1 MKSVRSIRA
10 LSALFVA
17 VALTLALAVAG
28 CGSSAG
34 DAGGVPSGDVAV
46 VAGNPIS
53 LRALDHWMYVGAKAQ
68 AASNPSAPVI
78 IPDPPNYDRCVA
90 QARKEIPQVAKTPTK
105 TLKSQCAQ
113 LFTSL
118 NSEVMDFLIKAY
130 WYQADAHKLG
140 ISVTDSEVDKALL
153 AARGSQYKTAAQY
166 QTLLKSTGQTNADL
180 MFQFRIR
187 AIYKKLAAR
196 HLKPVTA
203 ASIAAYYNSH
213 KSQFGT
219 PEMRSMRVVLTK
231 TQAAAATAKAAL
243 ARGQSWATVAKRY
256 STDPTTKASGGLLTN
271 QTASQLDQG
280 LSTAAF
286 AAPVNKLLGPVRT
299 SLGYYVVEVT
309 KITPATQRTLAQSS
323 AQIKTTLTTA
333 NAHAAGTAVDAKAKK
348 DWYAKTSCRK
358 LNAMADCHG
367 YKAPKSATTPAP

>member
-140 ISVTDSEVDKALL
+140 INVTDAQVNKALVT
-153 AARGSQYKTAAQY
+153 AKKTQFKTPAQY
-166 QTLLKSTGQTNADL
+166 QAFLKSSGQTNQDIL
-180 MFQFRIR
+180 FRVRVNKIFTKLTDR
-187 AIYKKLAAR
+187 HKKTVHQAA
-196 HLKPVTA
+196 
-203 ASIAAYYNSH
+203 IAAYYAAH
-213 KSQFGT
+213 KSQFGSS
-219 PEMRSMRVVLTK
+219 ESRDMRIVLTK
-231 TQAAAATAKAAL
+231 TAAKANA
-243 ARGQSWATVAKRY
+243 AKSAIEQGQSWNTVAK
-256 STDPTTKASGGLLTN
+256 
-271 QTASQLDQG
+271 
-280 LSTAAF
+280 
-286 AAPVNKLLGPVRT
+286 
-299 SLGYYVVEVT
+299 
-309 KITPATQRTLAQSS
+309 
-323 AQIKTTLTTA
+323 
-333 NAHAAGTAVDAKAKK
+333 
-348 DWYAKTSCRK
+348 
-358 LNAMADCHG
+358 
-367 YKAPKSATTPAP
+367 